1 MEDNNSKKILLTV
14 LGVAILIVAVVGISF
29 ALFTS
34 NDQITGENT
43 IKSGTVTMSFSEK
56 TNGITLS
63 NALPMSEA
71 DALQQLTK
79 DGDYFDFDVVTKTS
93 KEGTVIPY
101 KISVAKIS
109 GDLVDNQIAINLQ
122 KLGSDGNYTSIITDK
137 KVSDYA
143 DGVIV
148 DATDNAG
155 TAAGKTD
162 SYRLRIWIAGDQ
174 DASTIKADS
183 KYSLRVNVN
192 GGI

>member
-101 KISVAKIS
+101 KVSVAKIS
-109 GDLVDNQIAINLQ
+109 GDLNDNQIAINLQ
-122 KLGSDGNYTSIITDK
+122 KLGTDGNYTSIITNK

-148 DATDNAG
+148 DAADNAG

-162 SYRLRIWIAGDQ
+162 SYRLRIWIASDQ
-174 DASTIKADS
+174 DASAINANS

>member
-34 NDQITGENT
+34 NDEITGENT

-101 KISVAKIS
+101 KVSVAKIS
-109 GDLVDNQIAINLQ
+109 GDLNDNQIAINLQ
-122 KLGSDGNYTSIITDK
+122 KLGSDGNYVSVITNK
-137 KVSDYA
+137 KVSDFTN
-143 DGVIV
+143 GVIV

-174 DASTIKADS
+174 DASTIGADS
-183 KYSLRVNVN
+183 KYYLRVNVN
-192 GGI
+192 GGA

>member
-56 TNGITLS
+56 TNGIALS

-71 DALQQLTK
+71 DALQKLTN
-79 DGDYFDFDVVTKTS
+79 DGEYFDFDVVTKTS

-101 KISVAKIS
+101 KVSVAKIS
-109 GDLVDNQIAINLQ
+109 GELNDNQIAINLQ
-122 KLGSDGNYTSIITDK
+122 KLEAGGNYTSVISGK
-137 KVSDYA
+137 KVSDFP

-155 TAAGKTD
+155 TATGKID

-174 DASTIKADS
+174 DASTINSNS

-192 GGI
+192 GGV

>member
-63 NALPMSEA
+63 NALPMSED
-71 DALQQLTK
+71 DALQNLNNA
-79 DGDYFDFDVVTKTS
+79 GDYFDFDVVTKTS
-93 KEGTVIPY
+93 KAGTVIPY
-101 KISVAKIS
+101 KVSVAKVS
-109 GDLVDNQIAINLQ
+109 GNLNNDQIAINLQ
-122 KLGSDGNYTSIITDK
+122 KLGTDSNYTSIVSGK
-137 KVSDYA
+137 KVSELT

-155 TAAGKTD
+155 TVAGKTD

-174 DASTIKADS
+174 DASAIASDS
-183 KYSLRVNVN
+183 TYSLRVDVN
-192 GGI
+192 GGV

>member
-79 DGDYFDFDVVTKTS
+79 DGEYFDFDVVTKTS
-93 KEGTVIPY
+93 KAGTVIPY
-101 KISVAKIS
+101 KVSVAKIS
-109 GDLVDNQIAINLQ
+109 GDLNDNQIAINLQ
-122 KLGSDGNYTSIITDK
+122 KLGTDGNYTTVITGK
-137 KVSDYA
+137 KISDFA

-148 DATDNAG
+148 DAADNAG
-155 TAAGKTD
+155 TVAGKTD
-162 SYRLRIWIAGDQ
+162 SYRLRIWLAGDQ
-174 DASTIKADS
+174 DASAIASDS

>member
-34 NDQITGENT
+34 EKITGENS

-56 TNGITLS
+56 TNGIALS

-71 DALQQLTK
+71 DALQKLNNV
-79 DGDYFDFDVVTKTS
+79 GEYFDFDVVTKTS

-101 KISVAKIS
+101 KVSVAKIS
-109 GDLVDNQIAINLQ
+109 GDLNDNQIAINLQ
-122 KLGSDGNYTSIITDK
+122 KLEEGGNYTSVISGK
-137 KVSDYA
+137 KVSDFA

-148 DATDNAG
+148 NATNNAG
-155 TAAGKTD
+155 TATGKID
-162 SYRLRIWIAGDQ
+162 SYRLRIWIARDQ
-174 DASTIKADS
+174 DASTINSNS

-192 GGI
+192 GGV

>member
-1 MEDNNSKKILLTV
+1 MEDNSSKKILLTV
-14 LGVAILIVAVVGISF
+14 LGVAILVVAVVGISF

-34 NDQITGENT
+34 NDNVTGENT

-71 DALQQLTK
+71 NALQQLTK

-93 KEGTVIPY
+93 KAGTVIPY
-101 KISVAKIS
+101 KVSVAKIS
-109 GDLVDNQIAINLQ
+109 GDLTDEQIAINLQ
-122 KLGSDGNYTSIITDK
+122 KLGTDGNYTSIVSGK
-137 KVSDYA
+137 KVSEIA
-143 DGVIV
+143 NGVIV
-148 DATDNAG
+148 DVADNAG
-155 TAAGKTD
+155 TVAGKTD

-174 DASTIKADS
+174 DASAIDSDS

-192 GGI
+192 GGV